1 MAIKDKV
8 KVPEHLRP
16 ASKAWFRQVMRNY
29 ELEPHHIRL
38 LTLACEAFERAEDAQ
53 KTLGK
58 EGLIYLDRFGS
69 PHPRP
74 EVKIKEQAEII
85 FARLLR
91 DLALDVEPPKGIGRP
106 VD

>member
-1 MAIKDKV
+1 MTIKDKV
-8 KVPEHLRP
+8 KVPEHLKR

-29 ELEPHHIRL
+29 ELEPHHVRL
-38 LTLACEAFERAEDAQ
+38 LTLACEALERAEDAQ
-53 KTLGK
+53 KMLRK
-58 EGLIYLDRFGS
+58 EGLIYSDRFGA

-91 DLALDVEPPKGIGRP
+91 DLALDIEPPKGIGRP
-106 VD
+106 ID